1 MKSESG
7 EFLSNLF
14 LVNKKNESHRP
25 VKNLKFLD
33 SIPYQHF
40 KMEVMRLMKDLHQEK
55 DLLIGMDLKDAFLA
69 YLRAKAQESKFVSV
83 PWENLCEFFYLY
95 FGLGLS
101 PLIFTKLLKIL
112 IALLKRINI

>member
-14 LVNKKNESHRP
+14 LVNKKNESQRP

-40 KMEVMRLMKDLHQEK
+40 KMEVMRLMKDLHQEN

-69 YLRAKAQESKFVSV
+69 YLRAKAQESKFVFHSMGK
-83 PWENLCEFFYLY
+83 PMRILL
-95 FGLGLS
+95 
-101 PLIFTKLLKIL
+101 LIFWPGPISSDFHKTSKDPNCFIKE
-112 IALLKRINI
+112 N